1 VAVVQ
6 QAQLHRHH
14 QQQQQQQLHHRGPVS
29 AEEEADMLRK
39 AIEMSLAEAGL
50 QPGPGVEVER

>member
-1 VAVVQ
+1 
-6 QAQLHRHH
+6 
-14 QQQQQQQLHHRGPVS
+14 
-29 AEEEADMLRK
+29 MLRK